1 MKNFNEFKQ
10 HWQQEVGQN
19 NTHLKQFKSKSH
31 MVFVVVYPDT
41 WPWNFAVE
49 KQTQTTVLQTSGG
62 NTGAGTG
69 HHQKLCYQSEL
80 DTVLKGCHNHTHAM
94 IVSVGMVFDMTAKRL
109 PITRFYEFADSG
121 DYCKG
126 HIIAKEGQPAF
137 LHHQHIE
144 LNLKTWRELGTPSV
158 WEKWEDFKRS
168 PDNFHD
174 DYTPPWITPKGRP
187 TINNFSQEERQAKAW
202 SYAHMEN
209 NKPRQRDNWLKM
221 QRMEPKW
228 RESIDTTNNYFNILM
243 NRMREK
249 FYAENTEQLGKLP
262 KENFDLIFTPTA
274 GYSGEVFADK
284 LDFDGDVVFF
294 DYCSENIDIK
304 QNIVEMN
311 MSIDEIKQYQKIS
324 EHAILLNDRAW
335 TLDEL
340 DNFEQLDH
348 HTFQTKYDHYR
359 EALLKSRAATYGTRE
374 QLRSLQKKMYD
385 TYNIEY
391 WLMDIIGTLR
401 YKSENARYKQQT
413 DLVDKIK
420 GKRVFFDVSNIFGYH
435 VSHACYTLDELVN
448 SFNTLEALLKTHT
461 EHYYIRG
468 TRPGKKNL
476 HT

>member
-10 HWQQEVGQN
+10 RWQEEVGAN
-19 NTHLKQFKSKSH
+19 NVHFRSAKSTSH

-41 WPWNFAVE
+41 WTWDFAVE

-62 NTGAGTG
+62 PTGSGTG

-80 DTVLKGCHNHTHAM
+80 YTVLKGCHEYTHAM
-94 IVSVGMVFDMTAKRL
+94 IVSVGMVFDMIADTTA
-109 PITRFYEFADSG
+109 ITRFYKFADSG

-126 HIIAKEGQPAF
+126 HILARKDQPAF

-144 LNLKTWRELGTPSV
+144 LNLKTWRDLDTPSV
-158 WEKWEDFKRS
+158 WEKWNDFERS

-202 SYAHMEN
+202 SYGHMADRKIIQDEE
-209 NKPRQRDNWLKM
+209 WLKIKYM
-221 QRMEPKW
+221 NPKW
-228 RESIDTTNNYFNILM
+228 RESIDTTNNYFNIVM

-249 FYAENTEQLGKLP
+249 FYAENTEGLYKLP
-262 KENFDLIFTPTA
+262 TEKFDLIFTPTA
-274 GYSGEVFADK
+274 GYSGEVFADR

-311 MSIDEIKQYQKIS
+311 MSMDEIKKYNTLIN
-324 EHAILLNDRAW
+324 HTILTTDSN
-335 TLDEL
+335 T
-340 DNFEQLDH
+340 N
-348 HTFQTKYDHYR
+348 
-359 EALLKSRAATYGTRE
+359 SRIPVMHERTTTYGTRE
-374 QLRSLQKKMYD
+374 QLRSLQQKMYD
-385 TYNIEY
+385 NYKIEY
-391 WLMDIIGTLR
+391 WLMDLIWTIQHKEDSQYSR
-401 YKSENARYKQQT
+401 YT

-435 VSHACYTLDELVN
+435 VSHACYTLDQLVN
-448 SFNTLEALLKTHT
+448 SFNTLENLLKTHT
-461 EHYYIRG
+461 EHYYLRG
-468 TRPGKKNL
+468 TRPWKGNL